1 LARTCA
7 ARECDAK
14 ENPLKEPA
22 MPHEFRSAE
31 PGDAP
36 QLAPLFEQLG
46 YPTEPDEIRTRLE
59 RRDETTEMLVAT
71 QEKKIV
77 GFIGVAVQNDF
88 ITGTRGIIL
97 GLVVADGH
105 RNEGIGAELLD
116 AAEAWAFDRGAR
128 TILVRS
134 NIIRDR
140 AHKFYERQGYR
151 RIKSQHIFEKRSRD

>member
-1 LARTCA
+1 
-7 ARECDAK
+7 
-14 ENPLKEPA
+14 
-22 MPHEFRSAE
+22 
-31 PGDAP
+31 
-36 QLAPLFEQLG
+36 
-46 YPTEPDEIRTRLE
+46 
-59 RRDETTEMLVAT
+59 MLVAT

-88 ITGTRGIIL
+88 IIGTRGIIL
-97 GLVVADGH
+97 GLVIADGH

-134 NIIRDR
+134 NVIRDR

-151 RIKSQHIFEKRSRD
+151 RIKSQYIFEKSKPSG